1 MDLHL
6 IENIVCIADEKSIT
20 RAAEKRF
27 VTQSALNQQLQK
39 LEEELGTPLFTRTTR
54 NVTLTEV
61 GRLYMEYARR
71 MLAQQESAVQ
81 NLKLLKQ
88 AGTPRLRI
96 AI

>member
-39 LEEELGTPLFTRTTR
+39 LEEPLNEAVDKFNNSKNNILKALVNAKEEKKRKGIFGSLWGS
-54 NVTLTEV
+54 NQPVLNENN
-61 GRLYMEYARR
+61 
-71 MLAQQESAVQ
+71 QQ
-81 NLKLLKQ
+81 
-88 AGTPRLRI
+88 
-96 AI
+96 